1 MPTTVGSH
9 SVAAFVN
16 PSNGDALDA
25 NVVKGNDNTLRA
37 AYVTHD
43 ADSGVHFQS
52 SVLASRPAAGVA
64 GRKWL
69 TTDDGPKLW
78 YDTGSVWT
86 EIGYV
91 PTTGTAVVSALQVSG
106 ALEVDG
112 TTLTV
117 DATNDR
123 VGVGTATPGVALDVV
138 GTTRT
143 SNGLTVTAGGVIVS
157 AGGMAVTGNSTVTG
171 TLGGLTGLTVASG
184 GLTVTSGGVTV
195 TSGGVTVTGNS
206 TITGTLG
213 GVTTLTA
220 TTFSGSGASL
230 TNLDAGALASG
241 TVPDARFP
249 ATLPALNG
257 SALTN
262 LNGSNI
268 ASGTVAEARLPTS
281 YSALTITTLTATTV
295 QASSGQVN
303 LVSGR
308 LTSASGSG
316 PFLSMNSPNSFLM
329 ESIVSPGWLVTGTTS
344 GSGGS
349 ANDCP
354 TGTSTLQEYNWL
366 KVQIGNPGQTFYI
379 RCERW
384 A

>member
-1 MPTTVGSH
+1 MPTTIGSH

-25 NVVKGNDNTLRA
+25 TVVKGNDNTLRT
-37 AYVTHD
+37 AYVNHD
-43 ADSGVHFQS
+43 ADPGVHLQS

-69 TTDDGPKLW
+69 TTDDGPKVW
-78 YDTGSVWT
+78 YDTGSVWA

-91 PTTGTAVVSALQVSG
+91 PTTGTAALTDVTISG
-106 ALEVDG
+106 TLTVDT
-112 TTLTV
+112 TTLVV

-143 SNGLTVTAGGVIVS
+143 SNGLTVTAGGLIVS

-195 TSGGVTVTGNS
+195 TGNS

-213 GVTTLTA
+213 GITTLTA

-257 SALTN
+257 SALTS

-268 ASGTVAEARLPTS
+268 ASGTVAAARLPTS
-281 YSALTITTLTATTV
+281 YSALTITTLTTTTV
-295 QASSGQVN
+295 QASSGQVD
-303 LVSGR
+303 LVRGR
-308 LTSASGSG
+308 LTAASGSG
-316 PFLSMNSPNSFLM
+316 PFLSMDSPNNFLM
-329 ESIVSPGWLVTGTTS
+329 ESIVSPGWLVTGTAS

-354 TGTSTLQEYNWL
+354 TGTTSLQEYNWL